1 DGASTV
7 VDGAPKEG
15 GAKNDFELSADKR
28 EIGLS
33 IRNKNGDLVH
43 NLSISGLGLGTVEQ
57 LTLVAASSGNGAPSQ
72 SIVTYQHKSGDPVS
86 TDIALTGL
94 PNESL
99 LNAESWALHW
109 NSSLPAPKDADTGL
123 RIKVRNLTV
132 VGEMERLVAAADAGF
147 VTPAE
152 SAGQEDPAVRTG
164 RAVAD
169 AEKALDL
176 WNTNRARLTPGDLTS
191 KKVKDWTQSMD
202 RMRFYVF
209 FDLA

>member
-57 LTLVAASSGNGAPSQ
+57 LTLVASSSGGGATSQ
-72 SIVTYQHKSGDPVS
+72 SIVTYQHKANDPVS

-94 PNESL
+94 RNESL

-109 NSSLPAPKDADTGL
+109 SSSLPAPKDADTGL
-123 RIKVRNLTV
+123 RIVVRNLTV

-147 VTPAE
+147 VTPA
-152 SAGQEDPAVRTG
+152 
-164 RAVAD
+164 
-169 AEKALDL
+169 
-176 WNTNRARLTPGDLTS
+176 
-191 KKVKDWTQSMD
+191 
-202 RMRFYVF
+202 
-209 FDLA
+209 